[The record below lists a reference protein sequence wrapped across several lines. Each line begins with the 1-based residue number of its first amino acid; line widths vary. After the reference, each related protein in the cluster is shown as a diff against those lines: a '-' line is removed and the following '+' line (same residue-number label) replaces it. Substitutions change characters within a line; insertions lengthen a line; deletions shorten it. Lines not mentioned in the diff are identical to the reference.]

1 MASCRL
7 QTAIV
12 RVCCFITSREDNA
25 YVNVWPLG
33 RIEEVILGEDG
44 LVRVVHVR
52 ISRDLPEAGDKDR
65 PLIDVKTEM
74 SWPVD
79 CVSPEH

>member
-1 MASCRL
+1 MIL
-7 QTAIV
+7 
-12 RVCCFITSREDNA
+12 REDNA

-33 RIEEVILGEDG
+33 RIEEVFPGEDG

-52 ISRDLPEAGDKDR
+52 ISQGILPETGDKDR